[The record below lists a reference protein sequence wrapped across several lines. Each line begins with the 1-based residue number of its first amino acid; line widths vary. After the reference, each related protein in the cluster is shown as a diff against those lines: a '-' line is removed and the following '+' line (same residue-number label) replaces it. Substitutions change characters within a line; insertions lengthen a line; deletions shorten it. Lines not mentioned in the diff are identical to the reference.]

1 MTATVRISR
10 ATAERAHRALVAAYS
25 FTATAER
32 TNSAAIDELLGALAD
47 DAEASAWAPFAQ
59 VVVDLHA
66 QDRQLSPVASSNL
79 DELAAHIRDDFDHAG
94 VDLTDPLVQRSILL
108 ALSCATK
115 YSYRL
120 HAAGSL
126 SCTEAAAIPATN
138 GPIAVAVAR
147 MIPPEA
153 FA

>member
-10 ATAERAHRALVAAYS
+10 ATAEEAHRILSGIRMFHTKELRAAVDDLTSTLYS
-25 FTATAER
+25 HPE
-32 TNSAAIDELLGALAD
+32 SA
-47 DAEASAWAPFAQ
+47 AWAPFAQ
-59 VVVDLHA
+59 VVADLHA
-66 QDRQLSPVASSNL
+66 QDRDLSPLASSNL

-94 VDLTDPLVQRSILL
+94 VDLTDPLVQRSVLL

-126 SCTEAAAIPATN
+126 SCTEAAAIPSTN

>member
-10 ATAERAHRALVAAYS
+10 ATAEQAHQILSGIRMFHTKELQAAVDDLTRTLYS
-25 FTATAER
+25 HPE
-32 TNSAAIDELLGALAD
+32 SA
-47 DAEASAWAPFAQ
+47 AWAPFAQ

-94 VDLTDPLVQRSILL
+94 IDLTDPLVQRSVLL

-126 SCTEAAAIPATN
+126 SRTEADAIPATN

-147 MIPPEA
+147 MIPTEA
-153 FA
+153 F